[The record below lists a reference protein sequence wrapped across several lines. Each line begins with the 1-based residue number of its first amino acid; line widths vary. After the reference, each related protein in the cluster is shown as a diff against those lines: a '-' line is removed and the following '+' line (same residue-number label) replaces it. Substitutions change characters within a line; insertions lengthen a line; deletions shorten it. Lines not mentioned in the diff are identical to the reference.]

1 MSRIGLAEYYIKVP
15 LIQGILLK
23 TLCREIKHTK
33 MSVSAK
39 ELLEKAE
46 ELRRNCHFGEAI
58 NLYRAAAA
66 APDASEDIKRKSL
79 ASVELIQE
87 INGFVNVD
95 LMNP

>member
-1 MSRIGLAEYYIKVP
+1 MGAL
-15 LIQGILLK
+15 
-23 TLCREIKHTK
+23 
-33 MSVSAK
+33 

-46 ELRRNCHFGEAI
+46 QLRRDCRFGDAI
-58 NLYRAAAA
+58 NAFREAAA
-66 APDASEDIKRKSL
+66 APDATEEIKKKSL

>member
-1 MSRIGLAEYYIKVP
+1 MSCQDV
-15 LIQGILLK
+15 ILSEAKNLLMNNK
-23 TLCREIKHTK
+23 IIV
-33 MSVSAK
+33 MNADSAR

-46 ELRRNCHFGEAI
+46 ELRRNCRFGDAI
-58 NLYRAAAA
+58 NFYRAAAQ
-66 APDASEDIKRKSL
+66 APDASEEIKRKSL

>member
-1 MSRIGLAEYYIKVP
+1 MSNKII
-15 LIQGILLK
+15 I
-23 TLCREIKHTK
+23 
-33 MSVSAK
+33 MSADSAK

-46 ELRRNCHFGEAI
+46 ELRRNCRFGDAI
-58 NLYRAAAA
+58 NFYRAAAQ

>member
-1 MSRIGLAEYYIKVP
+1 MSGENV
-15 LIQGILLK
+15 ILSEAKNLSMNNK
-23 TLCREIKHTK
+23 IIV
-33 MSVSAK
+33 MSADSAR

-46 ELRRNCHFGEAI
+46 ELRRNCRFGDAI
-58 NLYRAAAA
+58 NFYRAAAQ

-79 ASVELIQE
+79 ASVELMQE